1 MILIDVRT
9 AAEYNDGHYPGA
21 INHELDLMMRGIFPD
36 VPLDTNIQV
45 YCRSGSR
52 AGIAKELLEQY
63 GFIRV
68 TNGGGY
74 NH

>member
-1 MILIDVRT
+1 MLIDVRT
-9 AAEYNDGHYPGA
+9 VDEYNDGHYPDA

-36 VPLDTNIQV
+36 VPLDTDIQV

-52 AGIAKELLEQY
+52 ADMAKVLLERF
-63 GFIRV
+63 GFTCV
-68 TNGGGY
+68 TNRGGY